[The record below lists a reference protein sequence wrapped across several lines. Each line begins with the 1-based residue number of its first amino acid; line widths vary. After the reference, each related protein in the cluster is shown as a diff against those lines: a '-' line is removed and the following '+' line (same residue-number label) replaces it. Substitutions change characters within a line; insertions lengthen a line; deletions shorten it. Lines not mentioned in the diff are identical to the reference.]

1 MVQPHPIAWSVRGWN
16 IGFRCGRLM
25 RDDVGHGLAC
35 KADCGDRRELK
46 SDPARGLQSRRSS
59 GVIAEFG

>member
-1 MVQPHPIAWSVRGWN
+1 
-16 IGFRCGRLM
+16 M

-46 SDPARGLQSRRSS
+46 SDPARSLQSRRSS